1 MISIAHFGRLMK
13 YLGMQMP
20 MCSLEH
26 MKPVPVWGCKDMIDF
41 MYSIIFFY
49 NPDNRRIEYMIDDAK
64 YRVTKQILFTLT
76 VRFAPKSYVA
86 NGSVYIPEHIQPTWF
101 LMNPITRKLG
111 FIRETPQ
118 YEYLTNMSCLNT
130 SPINNTNQMVNK
142 LQDPILLLKALIE
155 FNDIVNSSGVYD
167 LDYGTQRDQY
177 NDVAERLVAI
187 YDIKFSRF
195 LPERY
200 AMEGDE

>member
-1 MISIAHFGRLMK
+1 
-13 YLGMQMP
+13 
-20 MCSLEH
+20 
-26 MKPVPVWGCKDMIDF
+26 
-41 MYSIIFFY
+41 
-49 NPDNRRIEYMIDDAK
+49 
-64 YRVTKQILFTLT
+64 
-76 VRFAPKSYVA
+76 
-86 NGSVYIPEHIQPTWF
+86 
-101 LMNPITRKLG
+101 MNPITRKLG

-142 LQDPILLLKALIE
+142 LQDPILLLKTLIE

-200 AMEGDE
+200 AMEDDE